1 MTDPIYRLPVTV
13 GASSIDIL
21 GHVNNR
27 EYIRWMEE
35 AATLHAASRGQ
46 TFEALKA
53 SGRAWVVRQHWIEYL
68 RPALFGDE
76 LVVYTWVQSIRRI
89 SSLRRYAIMRQ
100 NELLT
105 VGATE
110 WVLVDYVRRRPMVI
124 PPDVQEAFQ
133 LLPPEAPELSELGI
147 SRMVRFAPSVGL

>member
-1 MTDPIYRLPVTV
+1 
-13 GASSIDIL
+13 
-21 GHVNNR
+21 
-27 EYIRWMEE
+27 
-35 AATLHAASRGQ
+35 
-46 TFEALKA
+46 
-53 SGRAWVVRQHWIEYL
+53 
-68 RPALFGDE
+68 
-76 LVVYTWVQSIRRI
+76 
-89 SSLRRYAIMRQ
+89 MRQ